1 VCSLEV
7 PDLEQSIRA
16 AYPEEDVVLWLV
28 NPQDGAERT
37 AGFLAGAGVEL
48 PALLDTGGALYR
60 SYPRA
65 EAQGF
70 APYPVHVV
78 IGPDGVIRY
87 LAFQYD
93 AVALRA
99 AIDDLLDAGR

>member
-1 VCSLEV
+1 M
-7 PDLEQSIRA
+7 
-16 AYPEEDVVLWLV
+16 LWLV
-28 NPQDGAERT
+28 NPQDGPERT
-37 AGFLAGAGVEL
+37 AGFLAGAGVDL
-48 PALLDTGGALYR
+48 PALFDTGGVLYR
-60 SYPRA
+60 SYPRG

-70 APYPVHVV
+70 GLYPVHVV

-93 AVALRA
+93 SVALRA